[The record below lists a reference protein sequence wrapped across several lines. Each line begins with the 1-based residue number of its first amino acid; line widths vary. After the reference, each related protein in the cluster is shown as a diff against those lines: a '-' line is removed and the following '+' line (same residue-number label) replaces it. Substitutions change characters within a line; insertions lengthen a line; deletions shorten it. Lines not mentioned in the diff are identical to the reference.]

1 MMVSYMIMLVMS
13 EPFSVCESMPRD
25 VHTVLKSQ
33 CMTVFAALLQLS
45 VETQGMVKKEQ
56 SPLLMSSAEV
66 RQSSALPF
74 QCTFIWNLGMGS
86 AVYLALRCLFADN
99 FTVQNSPQL

>member
-66 RQSSALPF
+66 RQSS
-74 QCTFIWNLGMGS
+74 S
-86 AVYLALRCLFADN
+86 AFPVHMESGDGLCSLLSTTLF
-99 FTVQNSPQL
+99 VC

>member
-1 MMVSYMIMLVMS
+1 MVSYMIMLVMS

-45 VETQGMVKKEQ
+45 VETQGMVKKE
-56 SPLLMSSAEV
+56 
-66 RQSSALPF
+66 
-74 QCTFIWNLGMGS
+74 
-86 AVYLALRCLFADN
+86 
-99 FTVQNSPQL
+99 

>member
-74 QCTFIWNLGMGS
+74 QCIWNLGMGS

-99 FTVQNSPQL
+99 FTVQNGPQL